1 MHLQGRREGDGRTSK
16 PRLYYRRPNEA
27 HEISKLLKI
36 YLDDPHRKKREK
48 SKMQAEDQQGTR
60 TESRNMADEMR
71 DDRRQWHLDKS
82 VSLSHLLTTI
92 TIAVG
97 GAWYIMGMES
107 QIAIGREQLK
117 YMQIQV
123 DQLKNVIGEGNNPL
137 RRDIDRIQTDLTKV
151 NDKLDQLILQQA
163 KPRKLGDYR

>member
-1 MHLQGRREGDGRTSK
+1 
-16 PRLYYRRPNEA
+16 
-27 HEISKLLKI
+27 
-36 YLDDPHRKKREK
+36 
-48 SKMQAEDQQGTR
+48 
-60 TESRNMADEMR
+60 
-71 DDRRQWHLDKS
+71 
-82 VSLSHLLTTI
+82 
-92 TIAVG
+92 
-97 GAWYIMGMES
+97 MGMES